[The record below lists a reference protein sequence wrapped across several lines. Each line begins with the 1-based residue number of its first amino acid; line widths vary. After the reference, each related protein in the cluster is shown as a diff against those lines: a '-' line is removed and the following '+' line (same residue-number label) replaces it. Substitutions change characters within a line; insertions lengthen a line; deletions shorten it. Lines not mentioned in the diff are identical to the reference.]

1 MKLIRLKITDP
12 AGFRSLPCGFE
23 HHFRSEWSLQDELT
37 QPEGF
42 APFVC
47 AGPNGSGKSNLLEV
61 LAAIFFQLEILRV
74 RRSFLPEVLQD
85 KNQDF
90 SPMAFELDYLI
101 RVPPQYLQPNGPVW
115 ARVSVFKET
124 GDSVRFLWENQS
136 DFATDGYEIFK
147 GGHADI
153 LLPQYV
159 LAYSSGENEILSLPF
174 FKMRFVQFDEYS
186 NALAKQ
192 LPYPGYPD
200 TRLAY
205 LDNSFSQAILLCN
218 LLLQDETTLQPFRE
232 DVGIEALR
240 EFRIIIRRSIPIAP
254 EQLETFDLASD
265 GERKERL
272 NRIRSEHPRATD
284 TERRDLLCREIV
296 RGNPALWIEETDQGS
311 LQYRLNLMHLLEAD
325 ERLQQELKEKTE
337 SDRDHKRSSA
347 KYQNF
352 DPAITRLKRC
362 ATLTF
367 EDEATDTLILDY
379 WVNEQTKQAFR
390 ENFDFEENHSP
401 LALFQ
406 AFQVLLAL
414 NLYVV
419 SDALKD
425 DLYRSTSNY
434 AIETVPILASDQRIM
449 RFKFVRFSK
458 QGVAKPMMLKEL
470 SDGEH
475 QLLHSLGLCLL
486 FRETN
491 SLFLLDEPETHFNP
505 DWRANFISRLRQ
517 CLPENGSFGQEMLL
531 TTHTPFLISDSK
543 PDKVLVFA
551 KDKASGA
558 VSISHPDYNTL
569 GASINK
575 ITMNTFGKRETI
587 GGHAQAMLED
597 LRRRFEEGIEDK
609 EALITEIHQQLG
621 DSIEKLLLIKAILD
635 GEQILNGEAKG

>member
-1 MKLIRLKITDP
+1 MKLLRLKITDP

-23 HHFRSEWSLQDELT
+23 HHFRTEWSLQDELA

-47 AGPNGSGKSNLLEV
+47 AGPNGSGKSNLLEA

-74 RRSFLPEVLQD
+74 RRSFLPEVLQNAD
-85 KNQDF
+85 QDF
-90 SPMAFELDYLI
+90 SPLAFELDYLI
-101 RVPPQYLQPNGPVW
+101 RVPPEYIRPDGPVW
-115 ARVSVFKET
+115 AKVGVWKKPGE
-124 GDSVRFLWENQS
+124 SVRFLWDNQA
-136 DFATDGYEIFK
+136 DFDTDVYEAFK

-159 LAYSSGENEILSLPF
+159 LGYSSGENEILSLPF
-174 FKMRFVQFDEYS
+174 FKLRFVQFDEYW
-186 NALAKQ
+186 NALTRQ
-192 LPYPGYPD
+192 LSYPGHPE

-205 LDNSFSQAILLCN
+205 LDSGFSQAILLCN
-218 LLLQDETTLQPFRE
+218 LLFQDEATLQPFRE

-240 EFRIIIRRSIPIAP
+240 EFRIIIRRSIPLAP
-254 EQLETFDLASD
+254 EQLAAFASED
-265 GERKERL
+265 QNQRQ
-272 NRIRSEHPRATD
+272 SHD
-284 TERRDLLCREIV
+284 DIV
-296 RGNPALWIEETDQGS
+296 KSNPALRAETDDTGS
-311 LQYRLNLMHLLEAD
+311 TRYRLNLMQLLEGD
-325 ERLQQELKEKTE
+325 ER
-337 SDRDHKRSSA
+337 SSLVVSA
-347 KYQNF
+347 
-352 DPAITRLKRC
+352 LKRC
-362 ATLTF
+362 ATLHYV
-367 EDEATDTLILDY
+367 DEATDTLVLDY
-379 WVNEQTKQAFR
+379 WVNDATRQAFR
-390 ENFDFEENHSP
+390 ENFDGSP

-406 AFQVLLAL
+406 AFQVMLTL
-414 NLYVV
+414 NLYAV
-419 SDALKD
+419 SDALKA
-425 DLYRSTSNY
+425 DLYRSTSHY
-434 AIETVPILASDQRIM
+434 ASETVPTLASDQRIM

-458 QGVAKPMMLKEL
+458 QGVAQSMMLKEL

-505 DWRANFISRLRQ
+505 DWRANFITRLRQ
-517 CLPENGSFGQEMLL
+517 CLPDAGDVGQEMLI

-575 ITMNTFGKRETI
+575 ITMSIFGKRETI
-587 GGHAQAMLED
+587 GGHAQALLEA
-597 LRRRFEEGIEDK
+597 LRARFEHGAEDK

-621 DSIEKLLLIKAILD
+621 DSVEKMLLIKAILGGD
-635 GEQILNGEAKG
+635 QPRNGEAQG